1 MRGSI
6 QAAAVVSMA
15 FAGVLGLGL
24 LAQEPQ
30 QPPQSTPPAT
40 TPPPAAPAPTPA
52 AQGQPA
58 QQPPRPI
65 FRTGTD
71 LVRVDVV
78 VLDRHGEPVPN
89 LTANDFELQEDG
101 AAQEI
106 RSFAYVKAD
115 GRPDAD
121 DELSLPIR
129 SRSHAATE
137 AAKDKVRVFLIFWD
151 EYHIGQMVSAARGR
165 AALMR
170 FVRTAFGPTDLVAFM
185 DPLTTIDSLWFTRD
199 RLELAE
205 SVRKL
210 VGRSGVYVPT
220 RSAVEDAQLQ
230 RGDVERLRSE
240 VTVSALK
247 AAAVHLGGL
256 RDGRK
261 SIILVSEGLRG
272 MIRDGQA
279 LINDLVRTANDN
291 NTAIYTIDPRGLGM
305 SQFSSMFEGVS
316 QDTGGQYFRNNDLE
330 QSFKDIVTQSSGFYL
345 LGYSGSERPMD
356 GKFHKI
362 KVKVKPP
369 NLDVR
374 ARSGYWAPSVADV
387 ERAKAT
393 AAAAEIPPDIRRAL
407 SDLPSTNARR
417 TIDLWIGTSV
427 DAGRSAVRLS
437 WSARDT
443 GATAATAKPAQ
454 VTAVAM
460 QGESKAFDGPV
471 AAASGVSFGVP
482 PGPLKVTVTVENSS
496 GEIIDR
502 DVRTIE
508 VPDPA
513 LPALS
518 IGSPAVYRAQTVRE
532 FRSLDRGPNAPP
544 FAGREFARTDRVIIR
559 FTVNGAARTDAK
571 VVANIISQ
579 WGKDLAELPV
589 TRVTPEETV
598 YEIDLPLTSV
608 ARGDYLVS
616 IGATA
621 GSEHATAF
629 VPMRVLR

>member
-1 MRGSI
+1 MTASI
-6 QAAAVVSMA
+6 KAAAVFSLA
-15 FAGVLGLGL
+15 FAGILSLGLG
-24 LAQEPQ
+24 AQEPQ
-30 QPPQSTPPAT
+30 AVPQNPPQTAPPAT
-40 TPPPAAPAPTPA
+40 TPPPATPLSA
-52 AQGQPA
+52 GQPA
-58 QQPPRPI
+58 TQQPPRPI

-78 VLDRHGEPVPN
+78 VLDRHGEPVTN
-89 LTANDFELQEDG
+89 LTANEFELQEDG
-101 AAQEI
+101 ATQEI
-106 RSFAYVKAD
+106 RSFQYVKAD

-151 EYHIGQMVSAARGR
+151 EYHIGQMVSASRAR

-199 RLELAE
+199 RLELSE

-210 VGRSGVYVPT
+210 VGRSGIYVPT

-272 MIRDGQA
+272 ILRDGQA
-279 LINDLVRTANDN
+279 MLNDLVRTANDN
-291 NTAIYTIDPRGLGM
+291 NTAIYTIDPRGLGPV
-305 SQFSSMFEGVS
+305 QFSSLFEGIS
-316 QDTGGQYFRNNDLE
+316 QDTGGQYFKNNDLE
-330 QSFKDIVTQSSGFYL
+330 MSLKEVVTQSSGFYL

-362 KVKVKPP
+362 KVRVKPP

-387 ERAKAT
+387 ERAKAQ

-417 TIDLWIGTSV
+417 TIDLWIGTGV
-427 DAGRSAVRLS
+427 DAGRSAVRLA
-437 WSARDT
+437 WSPRDT

-460 QGESKAFDGPV
+460 QGDSKTFDGPV
-471 AAASGVSFGVP
+471 DASGVSFGAP
-482 PGPLKVTVTVENSS
+482 PGPLKVTVTVENNS

-513 LPALS
+513 VPALAIS
-518 IGSPAVYRAQTVRE
+518 SPAVYRAQSVRE
-532 FRSLDRGPNAPP
+532 FRSLDRGPNATP
-544 FAGREFARTDRVIIR
+544 FAGREFVRTDRVIIR
-559 FTVNGAARTDAK
+559 FSLNGAARANAK

-589 TRVTPEETV
+589 TPVTPGEAAF
-598 YEIDLPLTSV
+598 EIDLPLTSV
-608 ARGDYLVS
+608 ARGEYLVS

-621 GSEHATAF
+621 GSEHARAF
-629 VPMRVLR
+629 VPIRVLR